1 MVNYFF
7 GRISIGLSKQR
18 MLFVLQGRP
27 LQVRDDGEYG
37 SDGQYGDHH
46 RQSKSAQP
54 AVWSVCVVHVRWASW
69 PVCGRHRLRLL
80 SRITFTPPSQTKAGD
95 RLADSRDFRYVFPVV
110 CVWRECRIKIWGR
123 SWIENLSVCWDPCS
137 VLYQSSSSIIRS
149 TGHRDF
155 SSRAFPPCFLKIC
168 WSKLNWYVGGERL
181 CFIFLYLQIIVATCK
196 YVVYLGPVTDRG
208 IGCCVLSLV
217 LNPAM
222 HRVTMTSLGLYL
234 RYLRSPS
241 CRYSTL

>member
-137 VLYQSSSSIIRS
+137 VLYQSSSSIYAPRDIA
-149 TGHRDF
+149 TFLPGHFHHVFSKFVDQSSIGTWAANDF
-155 SSRAFPPCFLKIC
+155 ALFFFIC
-168 WSKLNWYVGGERL
+168 RL
-181 CFIFLYLQIIVATCK
+181 
-196 YVVYLGPVTDRG
+196 
-208 IGCCVLSLV
+208 
-217 LNPAM
+217 
-222 HRVTMTSLGLYL
+222 
-234 RYLRSPS
+234 
-241 CRYSTL
+241 